1 MFSPMEKTVILSFV
15 LGLFFFAAP
24 SLLNA
29 QDTLAPPLVSETNT
43 AIEQDSGSAVVK
55 QTGGFYSA
63 YICVGI
69 PFMPKMTNFWGYG
82 VQSGINIYKNSLF
95 AQGFI
100 NLGGY
105 VTNFGKSK
113 LTHTMVFS
121 GNNSSEVEVVYDTDV
136 IFWGFGLKKIT
147 RKETSSRPF
156 FEGNFGMVHI
166 RNNFHLQ
173 SGGIN
178 YDALPDSWTR
188 LNRDRAPIFNIGIG
202 IELGKPEKQVAF
214 YAGINYLRSFVPIN
228 YTHHQFMELEPRP
241 SSQSGGTDVFVDFV
255 GYEELPSNVYNH
267 KVAELYRYPLQFLNF
282 RIGLTFK

>member
-1 MFSPMEKTVILSFV
+1 M
-15 LGLFFFAAP
+15 GLWVKKNNKKGNEFK
-24 SLLNA
+24 
-29 QDTLAPPLVSETNT
+29 
-43 AIEQDSGSAVVK
+43 AV
-55 QTGGFYSA
+55 
-63 YICVGI
+63 
-69 PFMPKMTNFWGYG
+69 
-82 VQSGINIYKNSLF
+82 
-95 AQGFI
+95 
-100 NLGGY
+100 
-105 VTNFGKSK
+105 
-113 LTHTMVFS
+113 
-121 GNNSSEVEVVYDTDV
+121 
-136 IFWGFGLKKIT
+136 
-147 RKETSSRPF
+147 

-282 RIGLTFK
+282 RIGLTLK